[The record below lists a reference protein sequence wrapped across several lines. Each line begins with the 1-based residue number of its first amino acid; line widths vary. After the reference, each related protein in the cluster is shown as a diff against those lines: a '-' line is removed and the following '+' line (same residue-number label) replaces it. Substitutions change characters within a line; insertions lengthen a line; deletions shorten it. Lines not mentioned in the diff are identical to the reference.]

1 MTCQEMATT
10 HMAIEKKIHF
20 IHFGTKPLDN
30 IQKEGIESFKRFNPS
45 FEIKI
50 WTDDDFDFSVGPQ
63 FV

>member
-1 MTCQEMATT
+1 MATM

-20 IHFGTKPLDN
+20 IHFGKKPLDD
-30 IQKEGIESFKRFNPS
+30 IQKERIESFRRFNPS

-50 WTDDDFDFSVGPQ
+50 WTDRDFDFSAGPQ